1 MKTEDVELARSIEA
15 IRYMLTQIDHHLK
28 NIQKKLNKNPSSE
41 EQLSFDF

>member
-15 IRYMLTQIDHHLK
+15 IRYMLTQIDHLK